1 MRGRP
6 RVPPKPANLRP
17 NIPAAPSHTALVAA
31 DAVNALNTASDS
43 PSHSMHSTTIAL
55 NAAAATPKP
64 PHRTLTQ
71 QPSSLLSADGQG
83 VSADYAPSTKPPVP
97 GSKASTAASASK
109 QSARKRAVDDFEFG
123 RTLGEGSYSTV
134 VEATEKA
141 TGRVYAAKI
150 LDKRHII
157 KEKKIKYVNI
167 ERDILQ
173 ALNHP
178 FIVRLHYAFQDSQ
191 SLYFIIDM
199 AANGELLSWIR
210 KPMLGGLSEECARFY
225 LAEIITAVEYMHTER
240 TLHRDIKPENILLG
254 SDMHILVTDFGT
266 AKTFKKDEADQR
278 AHSFVGT
285 AEYVSPELLT
295 DKAADQ
301 NSDLW
306 AVGCIAFQLL
316 TGRPP
321 FKGSNEYQTFQ
332 KVLKLDYTFPPNMPA
347 QARDLVERILA
358 LDPEKRLGATHRGGF
373 KELKEHPF
381 FKGFE
386 WQDIALRTPPP
397 MEGPTSSSSEPPRA
411 APPAIPPKPAV
422 LRQQTAPA
430 GVGGGDTGDGLYA
443 LRGSSS
449 DGFGTEKTSD
459 SFPTSPTA
467 STDPLAG
474 FALPNLNAYQMEP
487 PISPRQ
493 TPVHLSTHGRSG
505 MANPSLPP
513 PPPPPPAN
521 SRHYLQQDMTPANAS
536 GAQMAMRPIVPYP
549 AYGQLG
555 GQAADPSE
563 IYNVR
568 LNDHVPAPLKAE
580 EMAEVESYQRN
591 HGRYAQPMSPSTTDY
606 YANASYRPPG
616 QPGRSVYTTDY
627 RAGRHAAG
635 GSSGSWMARIK
646 AALCCGS

>member
-1 MRGRP
+1 MTSDLLELRGRP

-17 NIPAAPSHTALVAA
+17 NLPAVLSHTALVAA
-31 DAVNALNTASDS
+31 DAVNALNTSSDS
-43 PSHSMHSTTIAL
+43 PSHSMQSTTMAL
-55 NAAAATPKP
+55 NAAVATPKSP
-64 PHRTLTQ
+64 PRTLTQ
-71 QPSSLLSADGQG
+71 QPSVDGQSA
-83 VSADYAPSTKPPVP
+83 SADYTSSTKPPVL
-97 GSKASTAASASK
+97 GSKASAAASVSK
-109 QSARKRAVDDFEFG
+109 QSIRKRAVDDFEFG

-178 FIVRLHYAFQDSQ
+178 FIVRLHYAFQDSH
-191 SLYFIIDM
+191 SLYFIIDL

-210 KPMLGGLSEECARFY
+210 KLGGLSEECAQFY
-225 LAEIITAVEYMHTER
+225 LAEIITAVEYMHAER

-266 AKTFKKDEADQR
+266 AKMFKKDEPDQR
-278 AHSFVGT
+278 AYSFVGT

-306 AVGCIAFQLL
+306 AVGCIAYQLL

-332 KVLKLDYTFPPNMPA
+332 KVLKLDYTFPPNMPP

-381 FKGFE
+381 FHGFE
-386 WQDIALRTPPP
+386 WQGIGTRTPPS
-397 MEGPTSSSSEPPRA
+397 MEGSPSSEPPRA

-430 GVGGGDTGDGLYA
+430 GVAGDAGDGMYV
-443 LRGSSS
+443 LRSSSS

-459 SFPTSPTA
+459 SFSASPTT

-474 FALPNLNAYQMEP
+474 FVPPNLNAYQMEP

-493 TPVHLSTHGRSG
+493 MPVHLSTHGRSG
-505 MANPSLPP
+505 MANLAPP
-513 PPPPPPAN
+513 PPPPPPN
-521 SRHYLQQDMTPANAS
+521 SHYLQQDMTSTNSS
-536 GAQMAMRPIVPYP
+536 GTQMGMRTIVPYP
-549 AYGQLG
+549 AYGQLSV
-555 GQAADPSE
+555 QSTDPSE

-568 LNDHVPAPLKAE
+568 LDDHVPAPLKAE
-580 EMAEVESYQRN
+580 EMAEVESYHRN
-591 HGRYAQPMSPSTTDY
+591 NGRYAQPMSPSTTDY

-616 QPGRSVYTTDY
+616 QPTRSVYTTDY
-627 RAGRHAAG
+627 RTDRHTAG
-635 GSSGSWMARIK
+635 GSRNSWMSQIK